1 MKRTALDDPRHY
13 LNRHVQ
19 WLEFNRRVLE
29 EARDIGNPL
38 MERVKFLAITANNLD
53 EFVEI
58 RVSSFLQRIEH
69 GSREISPDGLT
80 AEQELEKVSAAM
92 HVFVRDQYKC
102 WNDELL
108 PALAKQSIRV
118 SSTDELDAKAAKFT
132 KTFYERRVNPMLTPV
147 TVDPSHPFPHVL
159 NKALCIAFV
168 LRRRRGGNGKPYFG
182 VLTVPRA
189 LPRLLR
195 LPAPDGG
202 IHYVALQEIIS
213 AYAAKLYRGYEILA
227 SAPFRI
233 TRNSNLYLEEEET
246 RSLLDAVDSQVS
258 QRRKGEAVRLEIE
271 DGARQE
277 IVERLVSTFQL
288 DESLV
293 FRARG
298 PVNLQ
303 RLFHLYEE
311 TPRPDLKYPPFAP
324 RQVRVGHDAD
334 SMFEAIRRQPF
345 LLHHPY
351 DCY

>member
-1 MKRTALDDPRHY
+1 MKRNAFTDPRYY
-13 LNRHVQ
+13 LNRHIQ

-38 MERVKFLAITANNLD
+38 LERVKFLAITANNLD

-92 HVFVRDQYKC
+92 HVFVRDKYKC

-118 SSTDELDAKAAKFT
+118 SSTGELDAKAAKFT
-132 KTFYERRVNPMLTPV
+132 KIFYERRVNPMLTPV

-159 NKALCIAFV
+159 NKALCIALL

-182 VLTVPRA
+182 VITVPRA

-195 LPAPDGG
+195 VPAMDGG
-202 IHYVALQEIIS
+202 VHYVALQEIVS

-258 QRRKGEAVRLEIE
+258 QRRKG
-271 DGARQE
+271 D
-277 IVERLVSTFQL
+277 
-288 DESLV
+288 
-293 FRARG
+293 
-298 PVNLQ
+298 
-303 RLFHLYEE
+303 
-311 TPRPDLKYPPFAP
+311 
-324 RQVRVGHDAD
+324 
-334 SMFEAIRRQPF
+334 
-345 LLHHPY
+345 
-351 DCY
+351 